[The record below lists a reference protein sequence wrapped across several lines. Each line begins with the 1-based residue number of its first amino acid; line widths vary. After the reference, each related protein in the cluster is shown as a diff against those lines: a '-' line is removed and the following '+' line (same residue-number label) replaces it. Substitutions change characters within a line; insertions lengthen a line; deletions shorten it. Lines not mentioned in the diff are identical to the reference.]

1 MRIIFVRHGQS
12 MGNHYGLIQGH
23 LDFNLSDE
31 GRKQAALT
39 AGEIKKIIGKVRP
52 LIFSSD
58 LSRAWETAVIISEQ
72 SELNLPI
79 PDRRLRERNMGV
91 LQNTHWTTVDWE
103 MVNKFDHKINNLE
116 SREKL
121 MERIEG
127 FLRFILANKSVIG
140 ETVIVV
146 THGGTL
152 SHIYHFLLGVDVDK
166 VPHIN
171 NAAVHMFVLIEK
183 NGKIRGRL
191 NG

>member
-12 MGNHYGLIQGH
+12 AGNHYGLIQGH

-31 GRKQAALT
+31 GRRQAVRT
-39 AGEIKKIIGKVRP
+39 AREVKNIIGKERS

-72 SELNLPI
+72 SGLNLPI

-103 MVNKFDHKINNLE
+103 TVNKFDHKINNLE
-116 SREKL
+116 SKEAL
-121 MERIEG
+121 LERIED
-127 FLRFILANKSVIG
+127 FLVFILSNKLVIG
-140 ETVIVV
+140 ETVIIV

-171 NAAVHMFVLIEK
+171 NASVNIFTLIKE
-183 NGKIRGRL
+183 NGKIRGAL
-191 NG
+191 NS

>member
-1 MRIIFVRHGQS
+1 

-23 LDFNLSDE
+23 LDFNLSDG
-31 GRKQAALT
+31 GRGQAAQT
-39 AGEIKKIIGKVRP
+39 AVEIKKIIGKERP

-58 LSRAWETAVIISEQ
+58 LSRAWETAVIISEK
-72 SELNLPI
+72 SGLNLPV

-91 LQNTHWTTVDWE
+91 LQNTHWTTVNWDK
-103 MVNKFDHKINNLE
+103 VNKSEQEIRNLE
-116 SREKL
+116 TREKL
-121 MERIEG
+121 LGRIAD
-127 FLRFILANKSVIG
+127 FLNFIFANKPVLG
-140 ETVIVV
+140 ETVIAV

-171 NAAVHMFVLIEK
+171 NAAAHIFDLIKK

-191 NG
+191 KE